1 MFSSDTSSYGMGSQT
16 PIHPSRTPL
25 HPYMTP
31 MRDAGGWFFETFE
44 VTYFRILVSYLI
56 EVPILMLFGP

>member
-44 VTYFRILVSYLI
+44 VTYLRILASYLI